1 MSPEL
6 QLCPILNLLPYYYR
20 IRIVFGTKISSCAKT
35 TVIAIE
41 SIMAQRRM
49 NVMEAM
55 ESILADDNGDDDDDF
70 FFSGSDEEFVQDSD
84 DEPFDDQSCNDIDV
98 SIG

>member
-1 MSPEL
+1 M
-6 QLCPILNLLPYYYR
+6 
-20 IRIVFGTKISSCAKT
+20 IVFGTKISSCAKT

-41 SIMAQRRM
+41 SIMAQCRM

-70 FFSGSDEEFVQDSD
+70 FFSGSDEFVQDSD
-84 DEPFDDQSCNDIDV
+84 DEPFDDQSYNDIDV
-98 SIG
+98 SIS